1 MVDNK
6 NGPGDPA
13 SQQPNP
19 PEQPDNINVPP
30 IGEQRAEPIDTVTM
44 RRQPPFWRAH
54 PDLWFIQVEA
64 NFARGK
70 VYSDKARVADIIGQL
85 EPDILL
91 HLREFTRKPEEEKT
105 YELLKASLM
114 KRFAK
119 TELSRTAELLEE
131 MTLDD
136 KRPSDLF
143 RDMRDI
149 AGEDISIGFLKTMW
163 LKRLPLLMQQTML
176 GRGGTIEELVE
187 FADNLS
193 ELNRNSVASMEGT
206 RGSPDRM
213 TRIERQL
220 EHLSKLY
227 ARNSGAK
234 RDNDKKPKGK
244 VSKPPSDLCF
254 YHERFGEK
262 ATKCRSPCN
271 YAQKN

>member
-6 NGPGDPA
+6 TGPGEPA
-13 SQQPNP
+13 DQQSNP
-19 PEQPDNINVPP
+19 PDNIDVPP
-30 IGEQRAEPIDTVTM
+30 VGGQGAEGVDGVSM
-44 RRQPPFWRAH
+44 RRLPPFWRAH

-64 NFARGK
+64 NFARGR
-70 VYSDKARVADIIGQL
+70 VYTDKARVADIIGQL

-105 YELLKASLM
+105 YDLLKASLL
-114 KRFAK
+114 KRFTK

-149 AGEDISIGFLKTMW
+149 AGEDITINFLKTMW

-176 GRGGTIEELVE
+176 GRGGTIEELIE

-193 ELNRNSVASMEGT
+193 ELNRNSVASMESR
-206 RGSPDRM
+206 RGSPDRL
-213 TRIERQL
+213 TKIERQL
-220 EHLSKLY
+220 EHLSKMY

-234 RDNDKKPKGK
+234 RDDDKKPKGR
-244 VSKPPSDLCF
+244 VSKPPSGQCF

-271 YAQKN
+271 YVPKN